1 MLNVTSHQKPG
12 MQDGRKRRT
21 PTVFVLWITDPDF
34 MRKLSSPILIKYLFE
49 ITEENRS
56 IRCMGVN
63 SDFPV
68 IIFK

>member
-1 MLNVTSHQKPG
+1 
-12 MQDGRKRRT
+12 
-21 PTVFVLWITDPDF
+21 
-34 MRKLSSPILIKYLFE
+34 LFE

-68 IIFK
+68 IIFKWLRHI